1 MMQGEYSAM
10 QTATDSESRNPH
22 QQERILFSGAAPQE
36 AHTALILIHGR
47 GASATDILGLAR
59 EADVSGVWAIAP
71 QAANSTWY
79 PNRFNTPVAGN
90 EPWLTWALARV
101 DEMVAL
107 ARAEGFADDRIILAG
122 FSQGACLA
130 LEWLARTGISIGG
143 VLGFSGGMI
152 ENGDRPREYE
162 SDLTGSHVFLGCS
175 DVDFHIPLARVERSA
190 ELLGALGAEV
200 EKRIYPG
207 MGHTINQ
214 DEIDHLRKLMTLP

>member
-1 MMQGEYSAM
+1 MK
-10 QTATDSESRNPH
+10 TAIDSHSLNPH

-47 GASATDILGLAR
+47 GASAHDILGLAR
-59 EADVSGVWAIAP
+59 EVNVPELWAIAP
-71 QAANSTWY
+71 QAANFTWY

-90 EPWLTWALARV
+90 EPWLTWGLARI
-101 DEMVAL
+101 DEMVTL
-107 ARAEGFADDRIILAG
+107 ARAEGIANEHIVLAG

-130 LEWLARTGISIGG
+130 LEWLARSGTQLGG
-143 VLGFSGGMI
+143 VLGFSGGLI

-162 SDLTGSHVFLGCS
+162 SDLLGSHVFIGCS
-175 DVDFHIPLARVERSA
+175 DVDFHIPLERVERSA
-190 ELLGALGAEV
+190 ELLGAMGAEV

-214 DEIDHLRKLMTLP
+214 DEINYLRQLLTRV

>member
-1 MMQGEYSAM
+1 M
-10 QTATDSESRNPH
+10 TTTTESQNLNPH
-22 QQERILFSGAAPQE
+22 QQERIIFAGTTPQG

-47 GASATDILGLAR
+47 GASAVDILGVAH
-59 EADVSGVWAIAP
+59 EAGVPGVWAIAP
-71 QAANSTWY
+71 QAASATWY

-90 EPWLTWALARV
+90 EPWLTWALTRV

-107 ARAEGFADDRIILAG
+107 ARTEGIADERIVLAG

-130 LEWLARTGISIGG
+130 LEWLARTGTQIGG
-143 VLGFSGGMI
+143 VLGFSGGLI

-162 SDLTGSHVFLGCS
+162 SDLIGSHVFIGCS
-175 DVDFHIPLARVERSA
+175 DIDFHIPLERVERSA

-207 MGHTINQ
+207 MGHTINR
-214 DEIDHLRKLMTLP
+214 DEIEYLRQFLTRQ